1 MMLNKMQQF
10 TPSSPTLFSNL
21 TPGATLTCSEV
32 DRIRLQ
38 IPAGPAGSYRLAQ
51 LDDYRQSPRRDFFW
65 HAPFELCLTARASS
79 NPLPGTWGFGLWND
93 PFSMALPAGARA
105 LRLPA
110 LPNAVWFFFAS
121 SENYLSLRDDLHGHG
136 SLAAVF
142 RSPRWP
148 GILLGTAIPF
158 LPLLLVRPLARWLR
172 RLGRRLVKETALAF
186 NQTPQG
192 SHDYRLTWET
202 SLVQFYIDGNL
213 VFETKIVPHGPLG
226 LVIWVDNQYAAW
238 RPDGS
243 LRYGTLANPDPAWIE
258 IQGLSING
266 QTPSI
271 TEELARSPRPRRA

>member
-10 TPSSPTLFSNL
+10 TPSSPTLFPNL
-21 TPGATLTCSEV
+21 TPGATLTCSETEY
-32 DRIRLQ
+32 IRLQ

-51 LDDYRQSPRRDFFW
+51 LDDYQHLPRRDFSW

-110 LPNAVWFFFAS
+110 LPNTAWFFYAS
-121 SENYLSLRDDLHGHG
+121 SENFLSLRDDLPGHG

-148 GILLGTAIPF
+148 GILLVTAIPF

-172 RLGRRLVKETALAF
+172 RLGRRLVKETALSF
-186 NQTPQG
+186 NQTPQDA
-192 SHDYRLTWET
+192 HDYRLIWET
-202 SLVQFYIDGNL
+202 NTVQFSIDGNL
-213 VFETKIVPHGPLG
+213 VLETKIVPHGPLG

-238 RPDGS
+238 QPDGS
-243 LRYGTLANPDPAWIE
+243 LKYGTLANPEAAWIE
-258 IQGLSING
+258 IQGLRING
-266 QTPSI
+266 QKSSI
-271 TEELARSPRPRRA
+271 IESNARSRRPRRA